1 MSWVDSAVE
10 WEERC
15 EVLVLGSG
23 GGALT
28 GAYTA
33 GREGLD
39 VVVAEATDRFGGTTA
54 YSGGGM
60 WFPGNPVLR
69 RAGDDDTP
77 EEALE
82 YFRAVV
88 GDRTP
93 AELQRAFVTGGAP
106 LVEYLEQDPA
116 LRFQVLP
123 WPDYLG
129 KAPHARP
136 TGRHIVP
143 VPLHAGALGALAAE
157 VRAPLATDR
166 RSAPVPE
173 QLEGGRAL
181 IGRLLQALRA
191 LPTVELKRRTA
202 GRELIRLDGRVVGAS
217 VFTPQ
222 GLRRIR
228 ATHGVLVAAGGFE
241 RNSRMRSACGVP
253 GFARDSMAP
262 SGNTGTAMEAA
273 MEVGADV
280 DLMNE
285 AWWAPGLT
293 HPDGSSTFSLWFTG
307 GILVD
312 NDGRRFTNESAVG
325 RDVLAAMDSGRI
337 ELPYWMIY
345 SGTADLAPPVLFA
358 GIPLDD
364 HEAYRE
370 GGLWHRADTLAELA
384 ELIGVPAQALTE
396 TVQRFNAAVDAGVD
410 PDFDRGGEPYDRS
423 VPGSPNPLVRIDGGP
438 YCAAAF
444 GLSDLGTKG
453 GLRTD
458 TAARVLD
465 ATGAVIPGLYAAG
478 NSMAAVSGSTYPGGG
493 NPIGASMV
501 FAHLAA
507 LDMAAVDM
515 AAATGMPAA
524 AAVPRSEPAP
534 DEFKSALSNFCSG
547 VTIVTAIGE
556 GSPVG
561 FSCQSFS
568 SLSLEPPYVCFCPA
582 VTSTSWPRI
591 RAAGSFCVN
600 VLAADQDEVC
610 RAFARSGTDKF
621 AGVEWASGGNGA
633 PRLAGSLVSLE
644 CTLGEEIPGGDH
656 TIVTARVTAVGPI
669 READPLLFYRS
680 SFHELAPEVVAAG
693 AYGAATW
700 RWG

>member
-10 WEERC
+10 WDERC

-23 GGALT
+23 GGGLT

-33 GREGLD
+33 GREGLQ
-39 VVVAEATDRFGGTTA
+39 VIVAEATDRFGGTTA

-69 RAGDDDTP
+69 RAGDDDTA
-77 EEALE
+77 ENALE

-123 WPDYLG
+123 WPDYFG
-129 KAPHARP
+129 NAPYARS
-136 TGRHIVP
+136 TGRHIIP
-143 VPLHAGALGALAAE
+143 VPLHAEALGELAAE

-181 IGRLLQALRA
+181 IGRLLLALRA
-191 LPTVELKRRTA
+191 LPTVELKRRA
-202 GRELIRLDGRVVGAS
+202 ACRELIRLDGRVVGAS
-217 VFTPQ
+217 VSTPQ

-241 RNSRMRSACGVP
+241 RNSRMRTTFGVP
-253 GFARDSMAP
+253 NFARDSMSP
-262 SGNTGTAMEAA
+262 SGNTGAAIEAA
-273 MEVGADV
+273 MGVGADV

-293 HPDGSSTFSLWFTG
+293 HPDGSSTFSMWFTG

-312 NDGRRFTNESAVG
+312 SAGRRFTNESAPYDRVG

-345 SGTADLAPPVLFA
+345 SGTPDLAPPVLFA

-364 HEAYRE
+364 HEAYRAA
-370 GGLWHRADTLAELA
+370 GLWHRADTLAELA
-384 ELIGVPAQALTE
+384 ELIGVPAQTLTE
-396 TVQRFNAAVDAGVD
+396 TVQRFNAAVDAGTD

-465 ATGAVIPGLYAAG
+465 STGAVIPGLYAAG
-478 NSMAAVSGSTYPGGG
+478 NSMAAVSGTAYPGGG

-507 LDMAAVDM
+507 LDMAA
-515 AAATGMPAA
+515 ATGLPGIPAT
-524 AAVPRSEPAP
+524 PRSEPSP
-534 DEFKSALSNFCSG
+534 GEFKSALSRFCSG

-556 GSPVG
+556 DGPVG
-561 FSCQSFS
+561 FSCQSFT
-568 SLSLEPPYVCFCPA
+568 SLSLEPPYVSFCPA
-582 VTSTSWPRI
+582 ATSTSWPRI
-591 RAAGSFCVN
+591 RAAGRFCVN
-600 VLAADQDEVC
+600 ILAADQDEVC

-621 AGVEWASGGNGA
+621 AGVEWTPGGNGA
-633 PRLAGSLVSLE
+633 PALAGSLVSLE
-644 CTLGEEIPGGDH
+644 CTLEEELPGGDH
-656 TIVTARVTAVGPI
+656 TIVIARVTAVGPV
-669 READPLLFYRS
+669 REAAPLLFYRS
-680 SFHELAPEVVAAG
+680 SFRELASEPVAAG
-693 AYGAATW
+693 AYGADTW